1 MLAARELG
9 GVALTRVDP
18 VPVRGKSFRTVAFKY
33 LQAAGRG
40 APNMLSGV
48 PGRDRG
54 GRYNPAGGFL
64 TTYLAESAETALSEG
79 VRPFL
84 TSGVASA
91 LARPLVM
98 LSVEG
103 HLERV
108 LDLLDPSVRA
118 RVGTDEAELVAP
130 YLLDA
135 LKSET
140 ATQRLGRM
148 AYKSARFEGLR
159 GPSVQRAGG
168 HTIAVFSE
176 RVASPSKLEVLDPD
190 GLFRDRLP
198 V

>member
-1 MLAARELG
+1 MLPAGEL
-9 GVALTRVDP
+9 GVALIRIDP
-18 VPVRGKSFRTVAFKY
+18 VTVRGPFFRTVAFKY
-33 LQAAGRG
+33 LQGVGRG
-40 APNMLSGV
+40 VSNILSGV

-64 TTYLAESAETALSEG
+64 TTYLAESTETALSEG

-91 LARPLVM
+91 LARPMVM

-135 LKSET
+135 LKGET
-140 ATQRLGRM
+140 ATQRLGRI
-148 AYKSARFEGLR
+148 AYETARFEGLR
-159 GPSVQRAGG
+159 GPSLQRAGG
-168 HTIAVFSE
+168 HTIAVFPE
-176 RVASPSKLEVLDPD
+176 RVESPSKLEVFDPD
-190 GLFRDRLP
+190 GLLRDRLP
-198 V
+198 L